1 MLERL
6 TGSCDSFLIGCV
18 PSTTL
23 NASAIAQYQL
33 LVSSWASNPRFVEA
47 VEELVSNPAL
57 LATDDFNAKDFL
69 AGKGF
74 SLPTGATAEIKPGG
88 SGTAFDSADGG
99 SITICVTIEV
109 GGVVHIGCATFQ
121 PPIIFSGM

>member
-1 MLERL
+1 M
-6 TGSCDSFLIGCV
+6 TGSCDSFLIACV

-23 NASAIAQYQL
+23 NAAAIGQYQL

-47 VEELVSNPAL
+47 VQELVSNPAL

-74 SLPTGATAEIKPGG
+74 QLPTGATAEIKPPA
-88 SGTAFDSADGG
+88 SGTTFDAADGG
-99 SITICVTIEV
+99 NISICVTIEV
-109 GGVVHIGCATFQ
+109 GGAIHIGCVTFQ